1 MLSRAV
7 LACLTRGLA
16 LFSTYLL
23 LTVLACLLELCLH
36 AWCWCRALFYF
47 FSRSALL
54 LALALRL
61 LVCLVLV
68 LARAVLYLILV
79 ADALSRRACVF
90 DAGARA
96 VVYLLTTNSPCLL
109 ARAVLACLVLVPR
122 SVLLFSRSALL
133 LALALRLFVCYWC
146 SLALCSTT

>member
-1 MLSRAV
+1 MLGAGASAAIVCLLLVLARAV
-7 LACLTRGLA
+7 LYYLIFVADA
-16 LFSTYLL
+16 LSRRASLFDSGARAVLYLL
-23 LTVLACLLELCLH
+23 TTNCPCLLELCLH

-79 ADALSRRACVF
+79 AGALSRRACVF
-90 DAGARA
+90 DAGART
-96 VVYLLTTNSPCLL
+96 VLCLLTTGDRVVVSLL
-109 ARAVLACLVLVPR
+109 AAGWG
-122 SVLLFSRSALL
+122 L
-133 LALALRLFVCYWC
+133 LAP
-146 SLALCSTT
+146 

>member
-68 LARAVLYLILV
+68 LARAVIYLILV
-79 ADALSRRACVF
+79 AGALSRRACVVF
-90 DAGARA
+90 DAGAHA
-96 VVYLLTTNSPCLL
+96 VLCLLTTGDRVVVSLL
-109 ARAVLACLVLVPR
+109 AAGACSRRDFSFVTGASAVRECCTCVSDV
-122 SVLLFSRSALL
+122 
-133 LALALRLFVCYWC
+133 
-146 SLALCSTT
+146 